1 MEYNL
6 DGKVFKSVSN
16 TDNGE
21 VGADT
26 LFYYRQAG
34 DIVTADYKGGGILA
48 GQLIAR
54 VLAGGQLD
62 MRYHHLNDKGDFM
75 LGRCLS
81 SPERLPDGRLRFKE
95 QWQWL
100 SGDMS
105 SGASEIEEVRRD
117 AGSRTTS

>member
-6 DGKVFKSVSN
+6 EGKVFRSVSN

-26 LFYYRQAG
+26 RFYYRQAG
-34 DIVTADYKGGGILA
+34 DIVSADYRGGGIVV
-48 GQLIAR
+48 GHLIAR
-54 VLAGGQLD
+54 VLADGRLD

-75 LGRCLS
+75 LGKCLS
-81 SPERLPDGRLRFKE
+81 TPERLPDGRLRFKE
-95 QWQWL
+95 TWQWL

-105 SGASEIEEVRRD
+105 SGSSEIEEVRR
-117 AGSRTTS
+117 

>member
-1 MEYNL
+1 MEFNL
-6 DGKVFKSVSN
+6 EGKVFRSVSN

-21 VGADT
+21 VDADT
-26 LFYYRQAG
+26 RFHYRQAG
-34 DIVTADYKGGGILA
+34 DIVTADYRGGGIKV
-48 GQLIAR
+48 GHLIAR

-75 LGRCLS
+75 LGTCLS
-81 SPERLPDGRLRFKE
+81 TPDRLPDGRLRFKE

-105 SGASEIEEVRRD
+105 TGSSEIEEVLPD
-117 AGSRTTS
+117 AAREGRE

>member
-6 DGKVFKSVSN
+6 EGKVFRSVSN

-21 VGADT
+21 VDADT
-26 LFYYRQAG
+26 LFHYRQVG
-34 DIVTADYKGGGILA
+34 DLVSADYRGGGIVT
-48 GQLIAR
+48 GHLIAK

-75 LGRCLS
+75 LGKCLS
-81 SPERLPDGRLRFKE
+81 TPERLPDGRLRFKE
-95 QWQWL
+95 TWQWL

-105 SGASEIEEVRRD
+105 AGSSEIEEI
-117 AGSRTTS
+117 